1 MKNGLL
7 VYLSFLIC
15 FTAYAQKDADAELL
29 LKAVAD
35 KALAYKTIQTDFE
48 YVIENVQNKSEETYH
63 GSLLLKGD
71 KFRMSANE
79 MVTYSDGKT
88 RWVYLEESNE
98 VNISKQNNSDN
109 LEAEERFFNN
119 PISLFTIYKSGFK
132 YLKFGTETIDGKI
145 YQLID
150 LSPDDINKPYFKI
163 RCWISDS
170 NDLFMIRYF
179 QKDGTRISFQFKNF
193 RTNVKTNDT
202 DFIFQVKDFPGVE
215 VIDMR
220 E

>member
-1 MKNGLL
+1 MKNGLV

-15 FTAYAQKDADAELL
+15 FTTYAQKEADAELL

-48 YVIENVQNKSEETYH
+48 YVIENVQTKTEEKYV

-98 VNISKQNNSDN
+98 VNISKRNNSDN

-163 RCWISDS
+163 RCSISDS

-193 RTNVKTNDT
+193 KTNVKINDN
-202 DFIFQVKDFPGVE
+202 DFVFQVNDYPGVE
-215 VIDMR
+215 VIDLR

>member
-1 MKNGLL
+1 
-7 VYLSFLIC
+7 
-15 FTAYAQKDADAELL
+15 
-29 LKAVAD
+29 
-35 KALAYKTIQTDFE
+35 
-48 YVIENVQNKSEETYH
+48 
-63 GSLLLKGD
+63 
-71 KFRMSANE
+71 MSANE

-98 VNISKQNNSDN
+98 VNISKRNNSDN